1 MRYLGIVVDN
11 IKTSYDV
18 IRELKR
24 MKIPFTLI
32 KAGDPIPDHISAL
45 ILCGR
50 VPVQGYKRAVNY
62 DGNARRTVLR
72 AMSASAGRERFGVV
86 AVGVDPGECTGMAII
101 ADGELLEAYTVKGL
115 SLKQEVQEVIES
127 FPAERFLFRIG
138 KGSISEEIIARL
150 RGDPRV
156 RLEFV
161 VETKRKLP
169 PIFLRKGLRK
179 DAKSALIIAL
189 SGKNY
194 GKSAQDR
201 RGVGFDQA

>member
-24 MKIPFTLI
+24 IKIPFTLI
-32 KAGDPIPDHISAL
+32 KVGDPVPVHISAL
-45 ILCGR
+45 ILCEM
-50 VPVQGYKRAVNY
+50 VPLQGYKAAVSY

-72 AMSASAGRERFGVV
+72 AMGASAGRERFGLVV
-86 AVGVDPGECTGMAII
+86 VGIDPGECTGIAII
-101 ADGELLEAYTVKGL
+101 ADGELLEAYTVKGP
-115 SLKQEVQEVIES
+115 SLKQEVQEVIEI

-138 KGSISEEIIARL
+138 QGRVSEEIIARL
-150 RGDPRV
+150 RRDPRV

-161 VETKRKLP
+161 VEVKRKLP
-169 PIFLRKGLRK
+169 PMFLRKGLRK

-189 SGKNY
+189 SGKGY
-194 GKSAQDR
+194 DSSAQSR
-201 RGVGFDQA
+201 RSAKFDQA